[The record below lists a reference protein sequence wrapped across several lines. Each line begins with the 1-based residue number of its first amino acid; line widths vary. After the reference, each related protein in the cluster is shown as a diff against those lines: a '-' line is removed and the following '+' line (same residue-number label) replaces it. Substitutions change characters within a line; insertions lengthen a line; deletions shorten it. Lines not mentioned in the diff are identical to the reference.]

1 MLEGLKIAR
10 ALHREGAWNNPKVA
24 EGSGSQR
31 IVVRESDKLFIVGS
45 CIIWIQE
52 VLKLSFRIQQHYQ
65 QVIHPQS
72 SCGRLQS

>member
-1 MLEGLKIAR
+1 
-10 ALHREGAWNNPKVA
+10 
-24 EGSGSQR
+24 
-31 IVVRESDKLFIVGS
+31 VRESDKLFIVGS